1 MSEFFRK
8 ERNDIL
14 VSLLSLLFLPI
25 LLNGQITT
33 GELTGEINTIQSAV
47 PFLTIT
53 PDSRAGA
60 MGDVGVA
67 TSPDINSQHWNV
79 AKYAFIE
86 SEAGVALSY
95 TPWLRKLIP
104 DINLAYLVGYKRL
117 DPSQVI
123 SFSLRYFSLGNI
135 VFTNIVGDPQGEYH
149 PNEFA
154 LDAGYSRIF
163 GENISG
169 GIAFRFIRSDLT
181 SGQSVLGTDTKA
193 GISVA
198 ADVSTYYNKK
208 INIAGQDA
216 DLALG
221 VNISNMGRKISYT
234 DNQVSSFIPINLRL
248 GSCLRTDID
257 DFNSFALSID
267 LNKLLVP
274 TPPIY
279 YPFPDTTD
287 ENGEPVIKYG
297 KDPDVSVPLGM
308 FRSFW
313 DAPGVERSDGS
324 RSVFLEEL
332 HEITYSIGAEY
343 WYRKQ
348 FAIRAGYFNEHITK
362 GNRKYY
368 TVGIGLQLNI
378 FEIDFAYL
386 VPVHQNN
393 PLANT
398 IRFTL
403 GFDLDKFRKNTI

>member
-1 MSEFFRK
+1 MKSELLTKLHKAIF
-8 ERNDIL
+8 L
-14 VSLLSLLFLPI
+14 VCSVVIVALNSLQA
-25 LLNGQITT
+25 QITT

-67 TSPDINSQHWNV
+67 TTPDISSQHWNV

-117 DPSQVI
+117 DPSQTV

-135 VFTNIVGDPQGEYH
+135 IFTDIGGNPWGTYN

-163 GENISG
+163 GQNISG

-198 ADVSTYYNKK
+198 ADIGTYYRKK
-208 INIAGQDA
+208 ISIAGQNGN
-216 DLALG
+216 LALG

-234 DNQVSSFIPINLRL
+234 ENQVSSFIPINMRI
-248 GSCLRTDID
+248 GSCLTTEID
-257 DFNSFALSID
+257 DFNKFSLSFD
-267 LNKLLVP
+267 MNKLLVP

-279 YPFPDTTD
+279 YPDSLD
-287 ENGEPVIKYG
+287 ENNEQVIRYG

-308 FRSFW
+308 VRSFF

-332 HEITYSIGAEY
+332 HEITFSLGAEY
-343 WYRKQ
+343 WYRNQ
-348 FAIRAGYFNEHITK
+348 FAVRAGYFNEHVTK

-368 TVGIGLQLNI
+368 TMGIGLQLNI
-378 FEIDFAYL
+378 FSLDFAYL
-386 VPVHQNN
+386 VPVYQNN

-403 GFDLDKFRKNTI
+403 GFELGKSQL